1 MTSDFMWIPAGG
13 LRRPERVSAYR
24 TEGSSLR
31 RTAVAIA
38 ALAAVAPCA
47 HGDFVSITASR
58 DATLYESV
66 DGSLAN
72 GAGQYLFAGETNQ
85 NLTRRAVLWFD
96 IAAFVPSDATV
107 TSVRLVLNV
116 SQANGGNRTMTVHRA
131 LTAWTTGASDP
142 DGTEAPGAPA
152 LAGDATWLHASAD
165 GTGGG
170 TFWLA
175 AGGDYAAAA
184 SASLL
189 TTTLGLQTWTS
200 AALAADV
207 QAALANPAAN
217 LGWFIVG
224 DESAAGTARR
234 FDSAD
239 SAALGGIVPRL
250 EIEFTPIPTPAAGA
264 LLALG
269 ALARPRRRR

>member
-1 MTSDFMWIPAGG
+1 M
-13 LRRPERVSAYR
+13 
-24 TEGSSLR
+24 LR
-31 RTAVAIA
+31 RTVVAI
-38 ALAAVAPCA
+38 LACCPLAPAA
-47 HGDFVSITASR
+47 HGDLVSISASR
-58 DATLYESV
+58 DATLYQST

-72 GAGQYLFAGETNQ
+72 GSGQYLFAGRTNQ
-85 NLTRRAVLWFD
+85 NLARRAVVWFD
-96 IAAFVPSDATV
+96 IASFVPSDATI

-116 SQANGGNRTMTVHRA
+116 TQANGGNRTVTVHRA

-142 DGTEAPGAPA
+142 DSTEASGAPA

-165 GTGGG
+165 GAGGG
-170 TFWLA
+170 TFWLT
-175 AGGDYAAAA
+175 AGGDFAATA

-189 TTTLGLQTWTS
+189 TTTSGLQTWTS

-207 QAALANPAAN
+207 QAARANPAAN

-239 SAALGGIVPRL
+239 SAAFGGIVPRL
-250 EIEFTPIPTPAAGA
+250 EIEFTPIPTPAAGV

>member
-1 MTSDFMWIPAGG
+1 
-13 LRRPERVSAYR
+13 
-24 TEGSSLR
+24 LR

-38 ALAAVAPCA
+38 ALVAVAPCA
-47 HGDFVSITASR
+47 HGDFVSISASR
-58 DATLYESV
+58 DATLYESF

-72 GAGQYLFAGETNQ
+72 GAGQYLFAGKTNQ

-107 TSVRLVLNV
+107 TSVRLILNV

-131 LTAWTTGASDP
+131 LTAWTAGASDP

-165 GTGGG
+165 GAGGG
-170 TFWLA
+170 AFWQT
-175 AGGDYAAAA
+175 AGGDYAATA

-189 TTTLGLQTWTS
+189 TTTSGLQTWTS

-207 QAALANPAAN
+207 QAALANPSAN

-224 DESAAGTARR
+224 DESATGTARR

-264 LLALG
+264 LLAFA
-269 ALARPRRRR
+269 ALARTRRRR

>member
-1 MTSDFMWIPAGG
+1 M
-13 LRRPERVSAYR
+13 
-24 TEGSSLR
+24 R

-38 ALAAVAPCA
+38 ALVAVAPCA
-47 HGDFVSITASR
+47 HGDFVSIAASR

-72 GAGQYLFAGETNQ
+72 GAGQYLFAGKTNQ
-85 NLTRRAVLWFD
+85 NLARRAVLWFD

-107 TSVRLVLNV
+107 TAVRLILNV

-165 GTGGG
+165 GVGGG
-170 TFWLA
+170 TFWLS
-175 AGGDYAAAA
+175 AGGDYAASAC
-184 SASLL
+184 ASLL

-207 QAALANPAAN
+207 QAILASPAAN
-217 LGWFIVG
+217 LGWFILG
-224 DESAAGTARR
+224 DESATGTARR

-239 SAALGGIVPRL
+239 SAAFGGIVPRL

-264 LLALG
+264 LLAL
-269 ALARPRRRR
+269 ATLARPRRRR